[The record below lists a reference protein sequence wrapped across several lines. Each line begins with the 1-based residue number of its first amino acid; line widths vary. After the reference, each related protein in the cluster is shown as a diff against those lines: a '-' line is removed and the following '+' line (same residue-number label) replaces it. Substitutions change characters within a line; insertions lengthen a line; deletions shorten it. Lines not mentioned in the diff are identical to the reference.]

1 MQTKPKG
8 EGMDNSEEIV
18 LIPLDLPKSLHAK
31 LTRQADVEGVSMNTL
46 AVALLAEGLG
56 RKQAGR

>member
-1 MQTKPKG
+1 
-8 EGMDNSEEIV
+8 MDNSEEIV